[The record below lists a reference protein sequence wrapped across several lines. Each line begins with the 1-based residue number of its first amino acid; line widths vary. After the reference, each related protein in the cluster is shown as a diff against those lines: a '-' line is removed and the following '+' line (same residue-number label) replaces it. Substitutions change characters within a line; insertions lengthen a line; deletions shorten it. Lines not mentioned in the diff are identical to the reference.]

1 MNEDISVAAAILTAE
16 FIRKEGLHEGDA
28 YKLWRRL
35 RTRMKAEITRDGP
48 VREASPEDAD
58 EPLELAGG
66 AV

>member
-16 FIRKEGLHEGDA
+16 FIRKDGLQEADA
-28 YKLWRRL
+28 YRLWRRL
-35 RTRMKAEITRDGP
+35 RVRMKAEVTRDGP
-48 VREASPEDAD
+48 VRGSTSDDAD